1 MIPHSKSSVHLFLNL
16 PCSHWPQRFLRSS
29 LQFLKTSYYIYVG
42 YKEMQ
47 KGWLIAHTAHLPLS
61 WNILGSGQQ
70 QKEVQSLQAIGIFWN
85 LNILSCTEI
94 KNFSKYPH
102 AQKPVVFLGFFF
114 VLNRQSLLANG
125 LASGLVFLF
134 AFGPSTACGSG
145 SSCPSE
151 VHSADQTTAPWPLY
165 DLTHHRWENKAAW
178 ERPHWNVN
186 LKMRFI
192 LGYAQHRKWSWTK
205 HRRS

>member
-16 PCSHWPQRFLRSS
+16 PCSHWTQRFLRSS

-94 KNFSKYPH
+94 KNFSKYTH
-102 AQKPVVFLGFFF
+102 AQKPVVFLGFFCT
-114 VLNRQSLLANG
+114 QSSISSSEWPG
-125 LASGLVFLF
+125 FGASFSLCLWSFNSLWFWVIL
-134 AFGPSTACGSG
+134 SLGSAQRWPDNCPLTPLRPHPPQVG
-145 SSCPSE
+145 KQSCLGATPLKCQLEDE
-151 VHSADQTTAPWPLY
+151 VHSGICTT
-165 DLTHHRWENKAAW
+165 
-178 ERPHWNVN
+178 
-186 LKMRFI
+186 
-192 LGYAQHRKWSWTK
+192 
-205 HRRS
+205 